1 MNLAGKVALVTG
13 AASGIGLAITERLA
27 AEGTSVL
34 LNDAD
39 GNKLNNIF
47 ANLSRA
53 YKNLYS
59 YACDITDKTA
69 VEEMSDY
76 LLGKSGRIDILVNNA
91 GITRD
96 SFFHKME
103 DDDFDRVIR
112 VNLYGTYNCT
122 RVFIQHMRNNNSGR
136 IINISSV
143 VGMSGNMGQAN
154 YAASKAAI
162 IGFTKAL
169 ALESAAKNITVNAI
183 APGFIT
189 TGMTDMIPGKVKDK
203 IIEKIPMIK
212 FGHPDDIASMVCF
225 LASEEAGYITGQ
237 VISINGGYLM

>member
-1 MNLAGKVALVTG
+1 MKLAGKSALVTG
-13 AASGIGLAITERLA
+13 AASGIGLSITERLA
-27 AEGTSVL
+27 DEGASVV
-34 LNDAD
+34 LNDVD
-39 GNKLNNIF
+39 ENKLNNVF
-47 ANLSRA
+47 ANHCGT
-53 YKNLYS
+53 YKNLYI

-69 VEEMSDY
+69 VQKMSDY
-76 LLGKSGRIDILVNNA
+76 LLGKLGKIDILVNNA

-96 SFFHKME
+96 SFLHKMA
-103 DDDFDRVIR
+103 DDDFDSVIK
-112 VNLYGTYNCT
+112 VNLYGTYNCS

-143 VGMSGNMGQAN
+143 VGMSGNMGQTN

-189 TGMTDMIPGKVKDK
+189 TTMTDMIPEKVKNK
-203 IIEKIPMIK
+203 IMEKIPMAK
-212 FGHPDDIASMVCF
+212 FGRPDDIANMVCF

-237 VISINGGYLM
+237 VISINGGYLT

>member
-1 MNLAGKVALVTG
+1 MNLKGKAALVTG
-13 AASGIGLAITERLA
+13 AASGIGLAIAKRLA
-27 AEGTSVL
+27 AEGASVL

-39 GNKLNNIF
+39 GNKLNNVF
-47 ANLSRA
+47 ANLSDTF
-53 YKNLYS
+53 KNLYI

-69 VEEMSDY
+69 VQKMSDY
-76 LLGKSGRIDILVNNA
+76 FLGKLDKIDILVNNA

-96 SFFHKME
+96 SFLHKME
-103 DDDFDRVIR
+103 DDDFDRVVR

-143 VGMSGNMGQAN
+143 VGMSGNMGQTN

-189 TGMTDMIPGKVKDK
+189 TGMTDMIPDKVKNK
-203 IIEKIPMIK
+203 IIEKIPMAE
-212 FGHPDDIASMVCF
+212 FGCPDDIAGMVCF

-237 VISINGGYLM
+237 VIGINGGYLM

>member
-1 MNLAGKVALVTG
+1 MNLKGKVALVTG
-13 AASGIGLAITERLA
+13 AASGLGLAVARRLA
-27 AEGTSVL
+27 AEGASVL
-34 LNDAD
+34 LNDID
-39 GNKLNNIF
+39 GNKLNNTF
-47 ANLSRA
+47 ANLSNT
-53 YKNLYS
+53 YKNLFV
-59 YACDITDKTA
+59 YACDITDKNA
-69 VEEMSDY
+69 VQEMSDY

-112 VNLYGTYNCT
+112 VNLYGTYNCS
-122 RVFIQHMRNNNSGR
+122 RVFIQQMRNNNSGR

-143 VGMSGNMGQAN
+143 VGISGNMGQTN

-169 ALESAAKNITVNAI
+169 ALESAAKNITVNAV
-183 APGFIT
+183 APGFIST
-189 TGMTDMIPGKVKDK
+189 EMTEKIPEKVKEK
-203 IIEKIPMIK
+203 ILEKIPMAK
-212 FGHPDDIASMVCF
+212 FGCPDDIASMVCF